1 MKIDYTDPSLVKGIR
16 ISPAPRS
23 GQTATGYGGQIPTEY
38 ELLYKL
44 HWRRVYAMV
53 YSNSGSLYVRVKG
66 EDFFI
71 DSNTEN
77 DMQNLRLLE
86 GSY

>member
-23 GQTATGYGGQIPTEY
+23 GQTATGYGGQIPMEY

-44 HWRRVYAMV
+44 HWRR
-53 YSNSGSLYVRVKG
+53 K
-66 EDFFI
+66 
-71 DSNTEN
+71 
-77 DMQNLRLLE
+77 
-86 GSY
+86 